1 MTRHRLSDVE
11 RVALTV
17 ACPLCAV
24 PVQRWCVTI
33 WSRRPGR
40 PASTLHR
47 ERADLA
53 ATDGTL
59 PITIPGGA

>member
-11 RVALTV
+11 RRTLTV
-17 ACPLCAV
+17 TCPLCAV
-24 PVQRWCVTI
+24 PANRWCRTI
-33 WSRRPGR
+33 WTHHPGG
-40 PASTLHR
+40 PTTALHR
-47 ERADLA
+47 QRIELA